1 MASPAL
7 TNISSVS
14 ASSDQDYVKV
24 PKSEFAAMMTMF
36 QEFMET
42 RKEEEQQQQQQQQQ
56 TLEIAKK
63 TSTAPATV
71 LKG

>member
-24 PKSEFAAMMTMF
+24 PKSEFAAMMMMF

-42 RKEEEQQQQQQQQQ
+42 RKEEQQQQQ
-56 TLEIAKK
+56 TLDIAKK
-63 TSTAPATV
+63 TSTAPVTV
-71 LKG
+71 SKG

>member
-24 PKSEFAAMMTMF
+24 SKSEFAAMMMMF
-36 QEFMET
+36 WESMET
-42 RKEEEQQQQQQQQQ
+42 RKEEQQQQQQ

>member
-1 MASPAL
+1 MALPAP

-24 PKSEFAAMMTMF
+24 PKSEFAVMMMMMF

-42 RKEEEQQQQQQQQQ
+42 RKEEQQQQQ
-56 TLEIAKK
+56 TLDIAKK
-63 TSTAPATV
+63 TSIAPVTV
-71 LKG
+71 SKG

>member
-1 MASPAL
+1 MASHAL

-24 PKSEFAAMMTMF
+24 PKSEFAAMIMMF
-36 QEFMET
+36 QDFMET
-42 RKEEEQQQQQQQQQ
+42 RKEQQQQQQQQQ

-63 TSTAPATV
+63 TSKAPATAS
-71 LKG
+71 KG

>member
-24 PKSEFAAMMTMF
+24 LKSEFAAMMMMF
-36 QEFMET
+36 WEFMET
-42 RKEEEQQQQQQQQQ
+42 RMEKQQQQQQQ

-63 TSTAPATV
+63 ISTAPATV
-71 LKG
+71 SKS

>member
-24 PKSEFAAMMTMF
+24 PKSEFAAMMMMF
-36 QEFMET
+36 WEFMET
-42 RKEEEQQQQQQQQQ
+42 RKEEQQQQQQ

-71 LKG
+71 SKG

>member
-1 MASPAL
+1 MASPAP

-14 ASSDQDYVKV
+14 ASSDHDYVKV
-24 PKSEFAAMMTMF
+24 PKSEFAAMMMMF

-42 RKEEEQQQQQQQQQ
+42 RKVEQQQQ